1 MEINQQE
8 LFIKYNQKYL
18 DFDGV
23 FQNQCV
29 DIIKAYFVEVLKR
42 SPIQGNAI
50 DYWRDIPGFERISKG
65 LFNRP
70 NPGDLIIW
78 DTQYNQYGHIAIC
91 NWSRFMDLGVFE
103 QNNPIKS
110 PCHFNI
116 HKYHNI
122 LGWLRP
128 AKRLEVPLSLAFVNN
143 PGTDI
148 VNKIKEYLPVEFEI
162 NTYLKPIN
170 VPSGTLTTDSA
181 MRVIDELGVREP
193 FCFIFYPPNPDSAY
207 EVASIYPK
215 KNVAFCTIPQGNPL
229 TIPVHAFLHLLRK
242 HINFNKIKPYIE
254 DKEFYP
260 TNWSDMGNFDNL
272 GWKFQ
277 EQYNEIKKY
286 L

>member
-1 MEINQQE
+1 MNQQE
-8 LFIKYNQKYL
+8 FFIKYNNKLL
-18 DFDGV
+18 DFDGIYGP
-23 FQNQCV
+23 QCV
-29 DIIKAYFVEVLKR
+29 DIVKAYFKEVLSR
-42 SPIQGNAI
+42 PVFQGDAI
-50 DYWRDIPGFERISKG
+50 DYWNTPPPGFERISKG

-70 NPGDLIIW
+70 NPGDLVIW

-91 NWSRFMDLGVFE
+91 NWSRFFDMGVFE

-116 HKYHNI
+116 HKYHNV

-128 AKRLEVPLSLAFVNN
+128 ANRLEIPMRVAFVNN
-143 PGTDI
+143 TGTEI
-148 VNKIKEYLPVEFEI
+148 VNKIREYLPVEFETKIYSKDI
-162 NTYLKPIN
+162 NIL
-170 VPSGTLTTDSA
+170 SGTLTTDSA
-181 MRVIDELGVREP
+181 MKIIDELGIREP
-193 FCFIFYPPNPDSAY
+193 FAFIFYSPNPDSAY

-215 KNVAFCTIPQGNPL
+215 KNVSFCTIPQGNPL

-260 TNWSDMGNFDNL
+260 TNWSDMANFDNP
-272 GWKFQ
+272 GWRFR
-277 EQYNEIKKY
+277 EQYNQIKTY